1 MSTKNTKPI
10 GIAAAILGALGLI
23 RGIFVLVVSILGM
36 VRLSGMPFT
45 RARLFFTL
53 SIAEGVLLGMVF
65 GTILFVGGILL
76 IRGRKGGQYTAWTYA
91 GGRLLLGLLS
101 LAAVIVFFVGGLREL
116 RGVDILLLLAE
127 EPARMALLGWL
138 AWSMILL
145 GMLFGF
151 FMAVALFFLARTE
164 SGDAYSGGDSRSYYP
179 PPTTTPVYTQD
190 KTQLFRSGSKT
201 ISLQLLQNGKLKE
214 TKQFVLFSETGE
226 ARQFVVGRS
235 SDCDMAINNDKS
247 VSTRHCSF
255 RCDSSGQVCLTDLDS
270 SNGTL
275 VKRGIA
281 EPRKVKARL
290 PILHDDIIL
299 LGYRGT
305 SQIRVIYDTALKGHI
320 DF

>member
-1 MSTKNTKPI
+1 MSSNNTKPL

-23 RGIFVLVVSILGM
+23 RGIFVVVISIMGF
-36 VRLSGMPFT
+36 VRLSDTPFT

-53 SIAEGVLLGMVF
+53 SVTEGVLLGMVF
-65 GTILFVGGILL
+65 GTILFVSGILL
-76 IRGRKGGQYTAWTYA
+76 IRGRKAGQYTAWTYA
-91 GGRLLLGLLS
+91 GGRILLGLLS
-101 LAAVIVFFVGGLREL
+101 LAAVITFFVGGLTQL
-116 RGVDILLLLAE
+116 RGMDIVLRLGGE
-127 EPARMALLGWL
+127 SARMALLGWL

-151 FMAVALFFLARTE
+151 FMAIALFFLARTKTE
-164 SGDAYSGGDSRSYYP
+164 DVYSGGDSKRHYP

-235 SDCDMAINNDKS
+235 SDCDLAVSNDKA

-281 EPRKVKARL
+281 EPRNVKARL
-290 PILHDDIIL
+290 PIQHDDIIL

-320 DF
+320 NF